1 VLSQFVRSANI
12 SFSINQSNFV
22 TKKIEIMRSTF
33 KVLLFVKR
41 NAAKKNGNAP
51 IIARITI
58 DQIVAQFNTK
68 LEINPINWSVSAG
81 KAAGRSAEAVSINS
95 MLDSIRSSVHQ
106 HYHSLLEM
114 DGYVTAERVKNAFL
128 GKIERGK
135 TLIEFFEMHNE
146 QYLQK
151 VKMNTADKTYSR
163 YELTKK
169 RLIEFMKLKHSV
181 SDMLIKEINVV
192 FIDNFLLHIKNHY
205 GCTHNTAMKFVQRF
219 RTVVNFA
226 KNTGLVTADP
236 FGNYKVKFEQT
247 DRDYLTMEE
256 ITAIYNK
263 KFTSKRLEQVRDL
276 FIFSCYT
283 ALSYIDVCELTQ
295 ENIRTSFDGNLW
307 IMTKRHKTNVA
318 SNIRLLEIPKA
329 ILEKYKDKLPNGMIL
344 PIISNQKVNDY
355 LKEIATICNI
365 NKNLTFHIARHSYAT
380 SVLIANGVPIETVS
394 KILGH
399 TNIRTTQIYARITD
413 VKVSNDMELL
423 AQKLDIAK

>member
-1 VLSQFVRSANI
+1 
-12 SFSINQSNFV
+12 
-22 TKKIEIMRSTF
+22 MRSTF
-33 KVLLFVKR
+33 KVLFFVKR

-169 RLIEFMKLKHSV
+169 RLLEFMKLKYSV

-365 NKNLTFHIARHSYAT
+365 NKNLTFHVARHSCAT

>member
-1 VLSQFVRSANI
+1 
-12 SFSINQSNFV
+12 
-22 TKKIEIMRSTF
+22 MRSTF
-33 KVLLFVKR
+33 KVMFFVKR

-169 RLIEFMKLKHSV
+169 RLIEFMKLKYSV

-192 FIDNFLLHIKNHY
+192 FIDNFLLHIKKHY

-247 DRDYLTMEE
+247 DRDYLTIEE

-318 SNIRLLEIPKA
+318 SNIRLLEVPKA

-365 NKNLTFHIARHSYAT
+365 NKNLTFHVARHSCAT

>member
-1 VLSQFVRSANI
+1 
-12 SFSINQSNFV
+12 
-22 TKKIEIMRSTF
+22 MRSTF

-256 ITAIYNK
+256 ITAICNK

>member
-1 VLSQFVRSANI
+1 
-12 SFSINQSNFV
+12 
-22 TKKIEIMRSTF
+22 MRSTF
-33 KVLLFVKR
+33 KVLFFVKR

-106 HYHSLLEM
+106 HYHSLLVM

-151 VKMNTADKTYSR
+151 VKMNTTDKTYSR

-169 RLIEFMKLKHSV
+169 RLIEFMKLKYSV

-318 SNIRLLEIPKA
+318 SNIRLLEVPKA

-365 NKNLTFHIARHSYAT
+365 NKNLTFHVARHSCAT

>member
-1 VLSQFVRSANI
+1 
-12 SFSINQSNFV
+12 
-22 TKKIEIMRSTF
+22 MRSTF

-51 IIARITI
+51 IIARITN
-58 DQIVAQFNTK
+58 DQIVEQFNTK

-307 IMTKRHKTNVA
+307 IMTKRHKTNVP

>member
-1 VLSQFVRSANI
+1 
-12 SFSINQSNFV
+12 
-22 TKKIEIMRSTF
+22 MRSTF
-33 KVLLFVKR
+33 KLLFFVKR

-58 DQIVAQFNTK
+58 DQIVAQFNTQM
-68 LEINPINWSVSAG
+68 EINPANWSVSAG
-81 KAAGRSAEAVSINS
+81 KAVGRSAEAMSINS
-95 MLDSIRSSVHQ
+95 MLDSIRSTVHQ
-106 HYHSLLEM
+106 HYHALLEQ
-114 DGYVTAERVKNAFL
+114 DGYVTSERVKNAFL

-151 VKMNTADKTYSR
+151 VKMNTVDKTYSR

-169 RLIEFMKLKHSV
+169 RLIEFMKLKYSV

-192 FIDNFLLHIKNHY
+192 FIDNFLLYIKNHY
-205 GCTHNTAMKFVQRF
+205 GCTHNTAMKFIQRF

-236 FGNYKVKFEQT
+236 FGNYRVKFEQT

-263 KFTSKRLEQVRDL
+263 KFVSKRLEQVRDL

-283 ALSYIDVCELTQ
+283 ALSYIDVCELTK

-329 ILEKYKDKLPNGMIL
+329 ILEKYQDKLPNGMIL

-365 NKNLTFHIARHSYAT
+365 NKNLTFHTARHSYTT
-380 SVLIANGVPIETVS
+380 SICLANGVSMENVA
-394 KILGH
+394 KMLGH
-399 TNIRTTQIYARITD
+399 ADTSVTKHYARVLDQNILKD
-413 VKVSNDMELL
+413 MQKVNSCLSEL
-423 AQKLDIAK
+423 AI

>member
-1 VLSQFVRSANI
+1 
-12 SFSINQSNFV
+12 
-22 TKKIEIMRSTF
+22 MRTTF
-33 KVLLFVKR
+33 KLLFFVKR

-58 DQIVAQFNTK
+58 DQIVSQFNTQM
-68 LEINPINWSVSAG
+68 EINPANWNVSTG
-81 KAAGRSAEAVSINS
+81 KASGRSAEAASINS
-95 MLDSIRSSVHQ
+95 MLDSIRSTVHQ
-106 HYHSLLEM
+106 HYHALLEQ
-114 DGYVTAERVKNAFL
+114 DGYVTSERVKNAFL

-151 VKMNTADKTYSR
+151 VKMNTTDKTYSR

-169 RLIEFMKLKHSV
+169 RLVEFMKFKYSV

-192 FIDNFLLHIKNHY
+192 FIDNFLLFIKNYH
-205 GCTHNTAMKFVQRF
+205 GCSHNTAMKFIQHF
-219 RTVVNFA
+219 RTIINFA

-236 FGNYKVKFEQT
+236 FGNYRVKFEQT

-256 ITAIYNK
+256 ITTIYNK
-263 KFTSKRLEQVRDL
+263 KFASKRLEQVRDL
-276 FIFSCYT
+276 FVFSYYT

-295 ENIRTSFDGNLW
+295 ANIRTAFDGNLW

-318 SNIRLLEIPKA
+318 SNIRLLDVPKA
-329 ILEKYKDKLPNGMIL
+329 ILEKYKDQLPNGMIL
-344 PIISNQKVNDY
+344 PIISNQKVNEY
-355 LKEIATICNI
+355 LKEIASICSI
-365 NKNLTFHIARHSYAT
+365 NKSLTFHVARHSCAT
-380 SVLIANGVPIETVS
+380 SVLIVNGVPIETVS

-423 AQKLDIAK
+423 VRKLDMAK

>member
-1 VLSQFVRSANI
+1 
-12 SFSINQSNFV
+12 
-22 TKKIEIMRSTF
+22 MRSTF
-33 KVLLFVKR
+33 KVLFFVKR

-169 RLIEFMKLKHSV
+169 RLIEFMKLKYSV

-226 KNTGLVTADP
+226 KNTGLVTADL

-365 NKNLTFHIARHSYAT
+365 NKNLTFHVRRHCTWSL
-380 SVLIANGVPIETVS
+380 SLNLNGLQRS
-394 KILGH
+394 
-399 TNIRTTQIYARITD
+399 A
-413 VKVSNDMELL
+413 S
-423 AQKLDIAK
+423 

>member
-1 VLSQFVRSANI
+1 
-12 SFSINQSNFV
+12 
-22 TKKIEIMRSTF
+22 MRSTF

-399 TNIRTTQIYARITD
+399 TNIRTTQIYASAPRM
-413 VKVSNDMELL
+413 V
-423 AQKLDIAK
+423 A

>member
-1 VLSQFVRSANI
+1 
-12 SFSINQSNFV
+12 
-22 TKKIEIMRSTF
+22 MRSTF

-307 IMTKRHKTNVA
+307 IMTKRHKTNVP